1 MTRSTNSAKIGA
13 QGEDFVVECLK
24 ISFPSDL
31 GYQIYRTHQTG
42 CGDIV
47 LQLENKQKI
56 MIEVKDISKG
66 NVKSAN
72 KGNDINKF
80 YKDSISTKLGYKFSG
95 NTYSYCLNI
104 IKN

>member
-1 MTRSTNSAKIGA
+1 
-13 QGEDFVVECLK
+13 
-24 ISFPSDL
+24 
-31 GYQIYRTHQTG
+31 
-42 CGDIV
+42 
-47 LQLENKQKI
+47 

-104 IKN
+104 IKNVAKIVLLFTRVKHRVAINDKAGKAKRVFLVY